1 VGVQEKNASPGDEIS
16 SKPSSG
22 VFFVF
27 AMETIFEEMATHF
40 LRGAGLYLTRISHGN
55 RWLD

>member
-1 VGVQEKNASPGDEIS
+1 VGFQEKNVSPDDEIS
-16 SKPSSG
+16 LKLSSG

-27 AMETIFEEMATHF
+27 AMETIFEEIATHF
-40 LRGAGLYLTRISHGN
+40 LRGAGRYVTRISHGN

>member
-1 VGVQEKNASPGDEIS
+1 VDAQGKNVSPDDEIS
-16 SKPSSG
+16 LKLSFG

-27 AMETIFEEMATHF
+27 AMKTIFEEMATPF